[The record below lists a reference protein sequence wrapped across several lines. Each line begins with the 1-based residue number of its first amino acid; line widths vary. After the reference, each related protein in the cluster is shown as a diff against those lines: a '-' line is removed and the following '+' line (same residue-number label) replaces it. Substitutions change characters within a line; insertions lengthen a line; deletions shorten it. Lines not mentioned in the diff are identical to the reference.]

1 MRSFVSLA
9 RTLCLCTFLS
19 ACCAVA
25 SSTFT
30 GTVQANSAPVDEANI
45 TLWDS
50 ANGTNLKT
58 SSSAGIFAIN
68 GIAAGDYFFE
78 VEKTGY
84 RSVYGAVHLSGDGP
98 HEVTISMREISGA
111 SLDSVAAAAPL
122 RNPHR
127 PPRATAIPPVVK
139 PAQVKSKLSPIYPDA
154 ERKSGIRGSVR
165 IAMIILPNGALDDL
179 VVLSAPDGGL
189 ARAALAAVRQ
199 WKYSPTYLDGQAVEA
214 NLTVDVNF
222 R

>member
-1 MRSFVSLA
+1 VRSFVSLA
-9 RTLCLCTFLS
+9 CNICLLAAAA
-19 ACCAVA
+19 ACYAIA

-30 GTVQANSAPVDEANI
+30 GTVRANSSPIDGANV
-45 TLWDS
+45 TLWNAD
-50 ANGTNLKT
+50 NGTSLKT
-58 SSSAGIFAIN
+58 SSSAGTFAIN
-68 GIAAGDYFFE
+68 EIAAGDYFLKS
-78 VEKTGY
+78 EKTGY
-84 RSVYGAVHLSGDGP
+84 LAVYGAVHLSGDGS
-98 HEVTISMREISGA
+98 HELSISMRERGGA
-111 SLDSVAAAAPL
+111 NPDSVSAAAPL
-122 RNPHR
+122 RSPHR
-127 PPRATAIPPVVK
+127 PPRATAVPPVVK
-139 PAQVKSKLSPIYPDA
+139 PARLTSKLSPIYPDA

-199 WKYSPTYLDGQAVEA
+199 WKYSPTYLDGQAVES